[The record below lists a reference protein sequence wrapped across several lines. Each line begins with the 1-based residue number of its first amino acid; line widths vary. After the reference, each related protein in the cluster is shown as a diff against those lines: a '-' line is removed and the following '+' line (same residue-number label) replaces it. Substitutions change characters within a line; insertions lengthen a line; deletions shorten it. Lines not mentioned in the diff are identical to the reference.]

1 MKKRIYTLWIAL
13 LAVAGAAAQ
22 PAVVLTREE
31 CRTLALAC
39 SEQLRQRQNGLTAA
53 TLDRKTA
60 QAQYLPQVD
69 GSFTLIYSD
78 DIDMGT
84 STLLMRGVYDAGLT
98 LQQPVFAGGRIVAA
112 GRLARIGER
121 TAGEQLRQTR
131 MQVLADVDNAYF
143 TLLAVREKVKMLEAY
158 RRQMDEL
165 YRSVENH
172 VQAEMAIRNELLRV
186 EAKRTEI
193 DYQLQKARNGEH
205 LCRMSLCQL
214 VGLELTADVRT
225 ADSVLAVAPPE
236 GLDEN
241 IDARPELRLLHH
253 QLEARRQQVRME
265 RAVCLPTVGLGL
277 GYSYMGHLVFEGTAT
292 GADGA
297 QVPFKQTYDEGYK
310 YAMLS
315 VNVPLFHWGSN
326 WRKVKKA
333 RLELENARLD
343 LQRNT
348 RLMTIEARQA
358 VQNLTDGYRMVHTA
372 VQGREQADEN
382 LRVMR
387 QQYDNGMAV
396 LTDLLDAQ
404 AQWQQARSNLI
415 EAQTQYKLY
424 ETEYLRVTGRL

>member
-1 MKKRIYTLWIAL
+1 
-13 LAVAGAAAQ
+13 
-22 PAVVLTREE
+22 
-31 CRTLALAC
+31 
-39 SEQLRQRQNGLTAA
+39 
-53 TLDRKTA
+53 
-60 QAQYLPQVD
+60 
-69 GSFTLIYSD
+69 
-78 DIDMGT
+78 MGT

-265 RAVCLPTVGLGL
+265 RAACLPTVGLGL

-297 QVPFKQTYDEGYK
+297 QVPFKQTYNEGYK